1 MGRLADRL
9 KHMCRLLGYVA
20 SQPTTLAE
28 FAGPSFKEFVKL
40 SEVHKD
46 SWGLCLVDGEDAKLQ
61 KRVEVAAMS
70 DSFANIAE
78 AESASGGLL
87 HFRWASPGIEVNDLN
102 AHPFSYEDMG
112 FIHNGA
118 LSPYDALLPE
128 ISEEFLSLRKGS
140 GDSELFFLFA
150 LTKIKQ
156 QGFVQGVLETIRSI
170 KKSYEYSS
178 INSMFLNSDFLI
190 VVSEHHPDN
199 RPSWTEPNYYEVRYR
214 LDGSGCLVASSGW
227 SQEGWTL
234 MPNHSALIVDRKTMK
249 GELIN
254 L

>member
-1 MGRLADRL
+1 MARLADRL
-9 KHMCRLLGYVA
+9 QLMCRLLGYVA
-20 SQPTTLAE
+20 NRPTTIAE
-28 FAGPSFKEFVKL
+28 FAGSSFKEFVKL

-46 SWGLCLVDGEDAKLQ
+46 SWGLCLVDSDRAKLR
-61 KRVEVAAMS
+61 KSAETAAAS
-70 DSFANIAE
+70 STFAQLTKS
-78 AESASGGLL
+78 ESSSGGLL
-87 HFRWASPGIEVNDLN
+87 HFRWASPGIEVNDAN

-128 ISEEFLSLRKGS
+128 ISEEFLSLRNGS

-150 LTKIKQ
+150 LSKIKKL
-156 QGFVQGVLETIRSI
+156 GFVPGVLEAIRSI
-170 KKSYEYSS
+170 KSSYDYSS
-178 INSMFLNSDFLI
+178 INSMFLNNDYLI

-214 LDGSGCLVASSGW
+214 LDSSGCLVASSGW

-234 MPNHSALIVDRKTMK
+234 MPNHTALIVDRKTLT

>member
-9 KHMCRLLGYVA
+9 QHMCRLLGYVA
-20 SQPTTLAE
+20 SHPTSLAE
-28 FAGPSFKEFVKL
+28 FAGPTFKEFVQL

-46 SWGLCLVDGEDAKLQ
+46 SWGLCLVDGAKAKLQ
-61 KRVEVAAMS
+61 KRVEVAATS
-70 DSFANIAE
+70 DSFSNVTAAK
-78 AESASGGLL
+78 SASGGLL

-102 AHPFSYEDMG
+102 AHPFSHEDMG

-118 LSPYDALLPE
+118 LSPHDALLPE

-156 QGFVQGVLETIRSI
+156 QGFVPGVLDAIRSI
-170 KKSYEYSS
+170 KSSYEYSS
-178 INSMFLNSDFLI
+178 INSMFLNSESLI
-190 VVSEHHPDN
+190 VVCEHHPDN
-199 RPSWTEPNYYEVRYR
+199 RPTWTEPNYYELRYR
-214 LDGSGCLVASSGW
+214 LDDSGCLVASSGW
-227 SQEGWTL
+227 NQVGWKL
-234 MPNHSALIVDRKTMK
+234 LPNHSALVVDRKTMK
-249 GELIN
+249 SELIT

>member
-9 KHMCRLLGYVA
+9 RLMCRLLGYVA
-20 SQPTTLAE
+20 SHPTSIAT
-28 FAGPSFKEFVKL
+28 FTGPSFAEFVKL
-40 SEVHKD
+40 SQIHKD
-46 SWGLCLVDGEDAKLQ
+46 GWGLCLVDGSHARLQ
-61 KRVEVAAMS
+61 KSSEIAATS
-70 DSFANIAE
+70 ESFANIVE
-78 AESASGGLL
+78 NENSSAGLL
-87 HFRWASPGIEVNDLN
+87 HFRWATPGIEVNDLN
-102 AHPFSYEDMG
+102 AHPFAYKDMG

-156 QGFVQGVLETIRSI
+156 QGFVKGVLETIRSI
-170 KKSYEYSS
+170 KKFYKYSS

-199 RPSWTEPNYYEVRYR
+199 RPSWGEPDYYEVRYR

>member
-1 MGRLADRL
+1 
-9 KHMCRLLGYVA
+9 MCRLLGYVA
-20 SQPTTLAE
+20 NRPTSLAD
-28 FAGPSFKEFVKL
+28 FAGPNFNEFVKL

-46 SWGLCLVDGEDAKLQ
+46 SWGLCLVDGATAKLQ
-61 KRVEVAAMS
+61 KQVEVAASS
-70 DSFANIAE
+70 DSFAKVATDQ
-78 AESASGGLL
+78 SASGGLL

-102 AHPFSYEDMG
+102 AHPFSYQDIG

-128 ISEEFLSLRKGS
+128 ISDEFLSLRKGN

-150 LTKIKQ
+150 LTKIGQ
-156 QGFVQGVLETIRSI
+156 LGFVPGVLDAIRSI

-214 LDGSGCLVASSGW
+214 LDSSGCLVASSGW

-234 MPNHSALIVDRKTMK
+234 MPNHSALIVDRKSMN
-249 GELIN
+249 GELIS